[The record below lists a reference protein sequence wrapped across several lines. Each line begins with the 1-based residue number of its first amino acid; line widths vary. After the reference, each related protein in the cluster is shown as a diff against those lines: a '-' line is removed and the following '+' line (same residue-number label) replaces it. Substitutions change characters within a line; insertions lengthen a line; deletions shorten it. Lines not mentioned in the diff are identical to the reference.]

1 MEFASCLLADRVAR
15 DSASMSRTTADGAEL
30 RDLAYL
36 AIRQIDRGNPAIE
49 NIGMSFHRFYD
60 LNSTMSQK
68 QAVLRSEEHTSE
80 LQSLMRN
87 SYAVFFLK
95 KKNTKQRQST

>member
-1 MEFASCLLADRVAR
+1 
-15 DSASMSRTTADGAEL
+15 MSRTTADGAEL

-68 QAVLRSEEHTSE
+68 QAVLSGHFMKLTTEI
-80 LQSLMRN
+80 RN
-87 SYAVFFLK
+87 AAWHVV
-95 KKNTKQRQST
+95 STGKFSASFDATDNGWNLSDQIGRAS